1 MLTAREREITNFVTQ
16 GLSNR
21 QIAENLCISLHTVRA
36 YLKRIYYK
44 YGLTEREPA
53 TIRVQLVLKLRK
65 DEK

>member
-1 MLTAREREITNFVTQ
+1 MLTQRENEVAELVAT

-21 QIAENLCISLHTVRA
+21 QIAENLCISLHTVRT

>member
-1 MLTAREREITNFVTQ
+1 MLTQRENEVAKLVAT

-21 QIAENLCISLHTVRA
+21 QIAETLCISLHTVRT

>member
-1 MLTAREREITNFVTQ
+1 MLTAREREITDLVAQ

-21 QIAENLCISLHTVRA
+21 QIAENLCISLHTVRT